1 MVRNGSIL
9 IPRRSVK
16 SAFLLL
22 IAAALT
28 SIPLLP
34 GFLASSYAQS
44 ITEDVTV
51 APGSQVQAIGLPLEK
66 VVGYFTSAT
75 LPSVVVGFA
84 GSPGGLYLYT
94 STSGSITGPW
104 RQTVIASAGNATS
117 VLSHLPFQANLI
129 PGSLQASSLRVQEST
144 KLSCIKIPKTG
155 GLIRQLPLG
164 EHRS

>member
-1 MVRNGSIL
+1 MAS
-9 IPRRSVK
+9 PRGRFLAIEVVSPQRSVK
-16 SAFLLL
+16 SEFLLL

-66 VVGYFTSAT
+66 VVGYFTSAA
-75 LPSVVVGFA
+75 LPSVIVGFA

-104 RQTVIASAGNATS
+104 RQTVIASAGNAYERAVAFTFPGES
-117 VLSHLPFQANLI
+117 YPGVIASIQP
-129 PGSLQASSLRVQEST
+129 PGSRKYQ
-144 KLSCIKIPKTG
+144 
-155 GLIRQLPLG
+155 
-164 EHRS
+164 

>member
-1 MVRNGSIL
+1 MVRRGCIRS
-9 IPRRSVK
+9 PRRSVK

-22 IAAALT
+22 IAAAFT
-28 SIPLLP
+28 STPLLP

-75 LPSVVVGFA
+75 LPSVVVGFG

-104 RQTVIASAGNATS
+104 RQTAIASSGSAYESAVAFTFPGESYPGVIASIQPA
-117 VLSHLPFQANLI
+117 
-129 PGSLQASSLRVQEST
+129 PGA
-144 KLSCIKIPKTG
+144 
-155 GLIRQLPLG
+155 
-164 EHRS
+164 